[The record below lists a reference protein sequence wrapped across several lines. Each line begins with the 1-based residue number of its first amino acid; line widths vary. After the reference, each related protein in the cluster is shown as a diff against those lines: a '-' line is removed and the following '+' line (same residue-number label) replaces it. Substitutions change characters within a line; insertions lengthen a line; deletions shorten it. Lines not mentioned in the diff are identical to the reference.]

1 MKGQLQ
7 KAVSLITAPCFR
19 LKHQNQPMILM
30 FHGFT
35 DYEHS
40 GCENC
45 QHKHLHVVKFEAFL
59 KHLKQHYQIISL
71 DDLVKALEDNTALPR
86 RAVVLTFDDGFLSN
100 YTLAYPL
107 LKQYQAP
114 ATIYL
119 ATEFV
124 DAGKPIW
131 TDRIDYAFHTSGR
144 SPTELRAAKSQLKK
158 LPQEQIE
165 SAVTDWESKLQVET
179 LDCLHLGTSPIYA
192 PLSWDHILEMQSSG
206 LITFGA
212 HTHTHKILGRC
223 QMDTVRAE
231 LALSKSIIEDRLGQR
246 CDHFC
251 YPNGSHGDFSQET
264 EDCAREVGFRSSVT
278 TLNGRLSNA
287 LHPFLMPRLGIT
299 NDLELARFK
308 LITSGFTTW
317 LENTRRKLKP
327 SPVSR
332 D

>member
-1 MKGQLQ
+1 MKGLLIQQ
-7 KAVSLITAPCFR
+7 TSLIVSGFFR
-19 LKHQNQPMILM
+19 FLNRRRTVILM

-35 DYEHS
+35 DHEHS

-45 QHKHLHVVKFEAFL
+45 QHKHLHNTKFEVFL

-71 DDLVKALEDNTALPR
+71 DDLVKALENNTALPR

-124 DAGKPIW
+124 DEGKPIW
-131 TDRIDYAFHTSGR
+131 TDRIDCAFHAAGR
-144 SPTELRAAKSQLKK
+144 SPTELKAAKSQLKK
-158 LPQEQIE
+158 LPQEQIDT
-165 SAVTDWESKLQVET
+165 AVRDWETKLHVET
-179 LDCLHLGTSPIYA
+179 LDCRHQSTPPIYA
-192 PLSWDHILEMQSSG
+192 PLSWDHICEMKASG

-223 QMDTVRAE
+223 QLDTVRAE
-231 LALSKSIIEDRLGQR
+231 LALSKRIIEDSLGQR

-264 EDCAREVGFRSSVT
+264 EDCVREVGFHSSVT
-278 TLNGRLSNA
+278 TLNGRLNNA

-299 NDLELARFK
+299 NDLDLARFE
-308 LITSGFTTW
+308 LIISGFTAW
-317 LENTRRKLKP
+317 LDNMRKKLK
-327 SPVSR
+327 SGAGSR

>member
-1 MKGQLQ
+1 
-7 KAVSLITAPCFR
+7 
-19 LKHQNQPMILM
+19 M

-35 DYEHS
+35 DKEHS

-45 QHKHLHVVKFEAFL
+45 QHKHLHNTKFEAFL

-71 DDLVKALEDNTALPR
+71 DDLVRALEHNTALPK

-124 DAGKPIW
+124 DESKPIW
-131 TDRIDYAFHTSGR
+131 TDRIDYAFHAAGR
-144 SPTELRAAKSQLKK
+144 SPTELKAAKSQLKK

-231 LALSKSIIEDRLGQR
+231 LALSKSIIEDRLGQQ

-264 EDCAREVGFRSSVT
+264 EDCVREVGFRSSVT
-278 TLNGRLSNA
+278 TLSGRLNNA

-308 LITSGFTTW
+308 LITSGFIAW
-317 LENTRRKLKP
+317 LENTRSKLKP

>member
-1 MKGQLQ
+1 MKGLLIQQ
-7 KAVSLITAPCFR
+7 TSLIVSGFFR
-19 LKHQNQPMILM
+19 FLNRHRPVILM

-35 DYEHS
+35 DHEHS

-45 QHKHLHVVKFEAFL
+45 QHKHLLATKFEAFL
-59 KHLKQHYQIISL
+59 KHLKKHYQIIAL
-71 DDLVKALEDNTALPR
+71 DDLLQAQQNDVALPR

-107 LKQYQAP
+107 LKQYEAP

-124 DAGKPIW
+124 DVGKPIW
-131 TDRIDYAFHTSGR
+131 TDRIDYAFHAAGR
-144 SPTELRAAKSQLKK
+144 SPTELKAAKSQLKK
-158 LPQEQIE
+158 LPQEQVEI
-165 SAVTDWESKLQVET
+165 AVCDWEAKLHVET
-179 LDCLHLGTSPIYA
+179 LDCRQQGTPPIYA
-192 PLSWDHILEMQSSG
+192 PLSWDHIREMKASW

-231 LALSKSIIEDRLGQR
+231 LTLSKSIIEDRLGQR

-264 EDCAREVGFRSSVT
+264 EECVSEVGFRSSVT
-278 TLNGRLSNA
+278 TLNGRIKTSASSYLI
-287 LHPFLMPRLGIT
+287 PRLGIT
-299 NDLELARFK
+299 NDLSLERFK
-308 LITSGFTTW
+308 LNVSGFTAW
-317 LENTRRKLKP
+317 LENTKRRFK
-327 SPVSR
+327 SH
-332 D
+332 